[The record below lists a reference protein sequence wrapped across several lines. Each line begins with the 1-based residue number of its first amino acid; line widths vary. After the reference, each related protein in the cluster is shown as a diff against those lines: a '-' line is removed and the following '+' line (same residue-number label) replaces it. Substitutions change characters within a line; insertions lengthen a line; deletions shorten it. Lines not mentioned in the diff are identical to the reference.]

1 MSARLFAHYFEDPQ
15 KNDRADQRNDKA
27 PNAKARQPLPVECIH
42 HKSTDKR
49 TNHADDDIRQQA
61 LIFVRTHE
69 LGRDPPRETADN
81 DPSQETHLLHA
92 APLFVNDTS
101 SIAHL
106 SKDKN
111 RLHETVVDKLKNSWW
126 SFTTKFEPNSSKID
140 PCHHAR
146 KSARVRPE
154 KPFDLFSYDL
164 PRLSFWDFVKGVFWS
179 GIVANDNTVA
189 LIVLKLN
196 IYGIMG

>member
-1 MSARLFAHYFEDPQ
+1 MHFAWSTNIHPAHDDRGELDICMSASLFTHYFEDPQ

-27 PNAKARQPLPVECIH
+27 PNTKARQPLPAECIR

-111 RLHETVVDKLKNSWW
+111 RLHETVVDKLKNSWCGLGDSNSW
-126 SFTTKFEPNSSKID
+126 PLPWQGSALTTELNPRINTNFSKTKNN
-140 PCHHAR
+140 CQ
-146 KSARVRPE
+146 V
-154 KPFDLFSYDL
+154 SYA
-164 PRLSFWDFVKGVFWS
+164 FYFNHFVD
-179 GIVANDNTVA
+179 I
-189 LIVLKLN
+189 L
-196 IYGIMG
+196 

>member
-27 PNAKARQPLPVECIH
+27 PNTKARQPLPAECIH

-111 RLHETVVDKLKNSWW
+111 RLHETVVDKLKNSWCGLGDSNSW
-126 SFTTKFEPNSSKID
+126 PLPWQGSALTTELNPHNNNDFSKTKNDCQVVCILLDLNYKPNYTIN
-140 PCHHAR
+140 
-146 KSARVRPE
+146 
-154 KPFDLFSYDL
+154 
-164 PRLSFWDFVKGVFWS
+164 
-179 GIVANDNTVA
+179 IN
-189 LIVLKLN
+189 ILN
-196 IYGIMG
+196 L